1 VLIVSEVA
9 LALVL
14 LAGSGLLFR
23 TMGKLRTV
31 DTGFSAS
38 NLLTFDLAL
47 PDNKYPDKVQTAA
60 FYGRLLARISEMP
73 GVVAAGVNDTLPFSG
88 DNSSG
93 SFGIEGRNVP
103 AGGEGPH
110 ANQRRISEGYLAA
123 MRIPVLR
130 GRNFTGSDGMDQPRV
145 AIIDQK
151 LAARYWPN
159 EDPIGKRVRRGGPKS
174 PWYTIVGIVRD
185 VRHSKLEAAET
196 EGTMYISARQSQVNN
211 AAVAIRTAGNP
222 AVLAGPVA
230 AAVREIDPDLPVY
243 DVKTME
249 ERINASMA
257 TSQFGVRLLTLFA
270 ALATLLAGVGLYG
283 VIAQSVT
290 QRTQEIGVRMAL
302 GAQRSSVLTMVIGQ
316 GLRMT
321 AVGLA
326 VGCVAALGLARLI
339 STLLYGIS
347 PADPLTYAG
356 VAAVLAIAAVAASAV
371 PAYRAMRTDPLEA
384 LRHE

>member
-1 VLIVSEVA
+1 MTLMCAVGFVLLIACANVANLLLARAAQRSKEISIRTALGASSARVARQVFTESFLLAGVGAAAGILFALWGIDLLVRSAPVSLPLLDQIRLDRTVLLFTAAISLGTAILFGGIPALRVTRVDVNDALKEAARGASGSVRRHRTRNVLIVSEVA

-196 EGTMYISARQSQVNN
+196 EERTSPLDRARS
-211 AAVAIRTAGNP
+211 T
-222 AVLAGPVA
+222 
-230 AAVREIDPDLPVY
+230 
-243 DVKTME
+243 T
-249 ERINASMA
+249 
-257 TSQFGVRLLTLFA
+257 RL
-270 ALATLLAGVGLYG
+270 
-283 VIAQSVT
+283 S
-290 QRTQEIGVRMAL
+290 
-302 GAQRSSVLTMVIGQ
+302 RSE
-316 GLRMT
+316 
-321 AVGLA
+321 
-326 VGCVAALGLARLI
+326 
-339 STLLYGIS
+339 
-347 PADPLTYAG
+347 
-356 VAAVLAIAAVAASAV
+356 
-371 PAYRAMRTDPLEA
+371 PLEIRRS
-384 LRHE
+384 LRVL

>member
-1 VLIVSEVA
+1 
-9 LALVL
+9 
-14 LAGSGLLFR
+14 
-23 TMGKLRTV
+23 M
-31 DTGFSAS
+31 
-38 NLLTFDLAL
+38 
-47 PDNKYPDKVQTAA
+47 
-60 FYGRLLARISEMP
+60 
-73 GVVAAGVNDTLPFSG
+73 
-88 DNSSG
+88 
-93 SFGIEGRNVP
+93 
-103 AGGEGPH
+103 
-110 ANQRRISEGYLAA
+110 
-123 MRIPVLR
+123 
-130 GRNFTGSDGMDQPRV
+130 
-145 AIIDQK
+145 
-151 LAARYWPN
+151 
-159 EDPIGKRVRRGGPKS
+159 
-174 PWYTIVGIVRD
+174 
-185 VRHSKLEAAET
+185 
-196 EGTMYISARQSQVNN
+196 
-211 AAVAIRTAGNP
+211 
-222 AVLAGPVA
+222 
-230 AAVREIDPDLPVY
+230 REIDPDLPVY